1 MKKQLLMV
9 ISILALVFVSAC
21 GANEANGENELE
33 KIIFAD
39 AGWDSIRVH
48 NRIAATILEEGYG
61 YKTDVTAGSTAA
73 TFQGLR
79 QGDIQVYMEVW
90 TNNIKQVYNEA
101 LDQGEVKEVSVNFD
115 DNSSGLWVPT
125 YVIEGDKERGIEP
138 IAPGLKTV
146 EDLKNYAHIFKDPE
160 QPEKGRIIGAPSGWE
175 SSKII
180 EQKVETYGLEATYN
194 YFRPGSD
201 SAIVSSLASAY
212 KSGEPWVGYY
222 WSPTW
227 VTSLYDM
234 TLLQE
239 PEYDPEVW
247 KETKGTQT
255 PPNTVTVAVH
265 QALATQAPEIVD
277 FLSQYKT
284 SSQLTGDAL
293 VYLEKND
300 ASPKETAN
308 WWLKKHQD
316 VWGKWVE
323 KEVKN
328 KVLKAIK

>member
-1 MKKQLLMV
+1 MKKLLFMI
-9 ISILALVFVSAC
+9 ISLLALVFVSAC
-21 GANEANGENELE
+21 GSNEANGEDKLE

-101 LDQGEVKEVSVNFD
+101 LEKGDVKEVSVNFD

-125 YVIEGDKERGIEP
+125 YVIEGDEERGIKP
-138 IAPGLKTV
+138 TASGLKTV
-146 EDLKNYAHIFKDPE
+146 EDLKDYAHVFEDPE

-180 EQKVETYGLEATYN
+180 EQKVETYGLEETYN

-201 SAIVSSLASAY
+201 SSIVSSLAAAY

-227 VTSLYDM
+227 VTSMYDM

-239 PEYDPEVW
+239 PAYDPEVW

-255 PPNTVTVAVH
+255 PPNTVTIAVNH
-265 QALATQAPEIVD
+265 EMTEMAPEVVE
-277 FLSQYKT
+277 FLSHYKT

-293 VYLEKND
+293 VYLEKQQ
-300 ASPKETAN
+300 ASPKETAI
-308 WWLKKHQD
+308 WWLKQHKD
-316 VWGKWVE
+316 IWGKWVKE
-323 KEVKN
+323 EVKD
-328 KVLKAIK
+328 KVLKSLK